1 VKEVLEQIKREE
13 LVELVLELCN
23 IPSSYGLE
31 KQAAEYV
38 FDWMQNQGFGPR
50 YVALVEDRPNVV
62 GRLRGS
68 GNGLSLIFNSHLDT
82 AYGIE
87 DDFHLIDPTNRI
99 YHNAWQEGEELY
111 GEGVVNDKGP
121 MAAFMVAA
129 KAIKD
134 AGVELKGDL
143 WLTAAV
149 GEISQEPVDE
159 FQGSSYLSKDLG
171 TRYLLTHGGVM
182 GDFALVAEGTDYT
195 PVWVEAG
202 KAFFKVTLYYREKPI
217 YTPYLERTEDLRDAR
232 NAIVRLAPFIE
243 QFEKW
248 AVDYEQR
255 QRYECEGGIVVPR
268 ASINAVRGGY
278 PYHMVATSQICSA
291 YIDVRLLPG
300 QNPIDVRDELKAL
313 LAESKL
319 DGEVELYLYRGGY
332 EAKNIEPLRTAVEQA
347 HVEIFRESPKRGYP
361 GLSSMWR
368 DINVFNEMGIPALTY
383 GPTRAMMKT
392 GYTVDDLL
400 NVANIYALIAL
411 DICQQERNSP
421 TI

>member
-1 VKEVLEQIKREE
+1 MKEVLKQIKRDE

-31 KQAAEYV
+31 KEAAEFVYS
-38 FDWMQNQGFGPR
+38 WMREEGFRPR
-50 YVALVEDRPNVV
+50 YVAHVEDRPNVV

-68 GNGLSLIFNSHLDT
+68 GGGLNLIFNSHLDT
-82 AYGIE
+82 AYGIK
-87 DDFHLIDPTNRI
+87 DQLHLIDPTDRI
-99 YHNAWQEGEELY
+99 YHHAWQDGEELY

-134 AGVELKGDL
+134 AGVELKGDI

-159 FQGSSYLSKDLG
+159 YQGSAYLSKDLG
-171 TRYLLTHGGVM
+171 THYLLTHGGVM
-182 GDFALVAEGTDYT
+182 GDFALVAEGTDFT
-195 PVWVEAG
+195 PIWVEAG

-217 YTPYLERTEDLRDAR
+217 YTPYLERTDDLRHAR

-243 QFEKW
+243 HFEKW

-255 QRYECEGGIVVPR
+255 QRYESEGGTVVPR
-268 ASINAVRGGY
+268 ASINAVRGGL

-300 QNPIDVRDELKAL
+300 QNPINVRDELQSL
-313 LAESKL
+313 LAETEL
-319 DGEVELYLYRGGY
+319 DGEVELYLYRPGF
-332 EAKNIEPLRTAVEQA
+332 EAKNIEPLRGAVEQA
-347 HVEIFRESPKRGYP
+347 HVEIIREAPKRGYP

-368 DINVFNEMGIPALTY
+368 DINVFNELGIPALTY
-383 GPTRAMMKT
+383 GPSRAMMKT

-400 NVANIYALIAL
+400 NVAKIYALVAL
-411 DICQQERNSP
+411 DICQQDRTDLKS
-421 TI
+421 